1 MKKFID
7 WFINIIYY
15 IFLFIFITYML
26 LYSMFNSRI
35 CKTFGLTD
43 VCYSYYLKQCSTDGK
58 ADICK
63 YTIELYEKE
72 KRYDKISGASSLSG
86 YGCYSLKDGSIC
98 FKDGYFHY
106 RRSYANKNDKN
117 KHKYGYNAIKS
128 WEKSCELK
136 YSDGCFVLGR
146 LYEYGEGVQQNLY
159 KADEL
164 YNKACKLYNKENA
177 DMLSCNRYYNKKLAE
192 FTFLP

>member
-7 WFINIIYY
+7 WFFDIFYALMFGMFVFGMYYNIAKPK
-15 IFLFIFITYML
+15 
-26 LYSMFNSRI
+26 I

-43 VCYSYYLKQCSTDGK
+43 YCYSYYHEQCSADGK

-63 YTIELYEKE
+63 YAIELYAKKE
-72 KRYDKISGASSLSG
+72 QYHKVDILTSV
-86 YGCYSLKDGSIC
+86 GCNSLKDGSIC